1 MTDEQ
6 LYARVIAELSRE
18 GPVRALWAKAYAE
31 SNGDDQATRALYLR
45 LRVGQLA
52 AEERALTKKRREQAA
67 ESGWRA
73 YVLIATVA
81 LAALAV
87 VAGVIAWT

>member
-52 AEERALTKKRREQAA
+52 AE
-67 ESGWRA
+67 
-73 YVLIATVA
+73 
-81 LAALAV
+81 
-87 VAGVIAWT
+87 